1 MQNEGEVALK
11 GLSMQLQFFK
21 KLMDKVGIEMQIIRH
36 GKFKSMSDENREQYT
51 LLANSMWNEMV
62 AGIAEG
68 RNLSKERVNEIAD
81 NLLTFNK
88 KTLEGTNIIDQ
99 YMERDYFK
107 DTILKDMHLIS
118 IAKYKSAVKEEKKE
132 KSKDRIAVIY
142 AQGEV
147 GMGKGSTAEIGT
159 ENISNAIKKAAN
171 NKNVKAIVLRV
182 NSPGG
187 SVLTSDIIYRA
198 VVEAK
203 AKKPVVASYG
213 TYAASGGYYISCAA
227 NKIYSDPT
235 TLTGSIGVFGMVP
248 NVGKLMT
255 EKIGFSYDEVNTNKN
270 SSMGN
275 ITRKMTD
282 YERDVLQQSIEE
294 IYFGFIAK
302 VAEGRGK
309 TVEYIDSIGQGRVW
323 AGVDALRIG
332 LVDELGGLNAAIKGA
347 AELAEISEYRI
358 SEYPEKKDQM
368 TQFMELLG
376 QSSNARLQKELARTL
391 GLEGAAMYRALQ
403 QVQEAGEMQVYA
415 RMPFGILL

>member
-1 MQNEGEVALK
+1 MHTVLVGKPEGKSPLR
-11 GLSMQLQFFK
+11 S
-21 KLMDKVGIEMQIIRH
+21 
-36 GKFKSMSDENREQYT
+36 GKFKSAIEPFINEKMSDENREQYT

-81 NLLTFNK
+81 NLLTVNK
-88 KTLEGTNIIDQ
+88 KTLDGTNIIDQ

-118 IAKYKSAVKEEKKE
+118 IAKYNSAVKEEKKE

-213 TYAASGGYYISCAA
+213 AYAASGGYYISCAA

-309 TVEYIDSIGQGRVW
+309 TVERK
-323 AGVDALRIG
+323 RI
-332 LVDELGGLNAAIKGA
+332 
-347 AELAEISEYRI
+347 
-358 SEYPEKKDQM
+358 
-368 TQFMELLG
+368 
-376 QSSNARLQKELARTL
+376 
-391 GLEGAAMYRALQ
+391 
-403 QVQEAGEMQVYA
+403 
-415 RMPFGILL
+415 